1 MDEIL
6 ELATKLGKRIAQDPR
21 AVAMADAKEALDS
34 SPVDR
39 ELLAD
44 YEHQQHKLHT
54 LEMGGKPIEPED
66 KRRLAELHE
75 KVVSSE
81 AIKLLIKAQANYVEL
96 MTQVTRRVEEYAMG

>member
-21 AVAMADAKEALDS
+21 AVAMAEAQKTLDS
-34 SPVDR
+34 SSVDR

-54 LEMGGKPIEPED
+54 LEMNGQPIEPDD
-66 KRRLAELHE
+66 KRSLAELHE
-75 KVVSSE
+75 KVVGSE
-81 AIKLLIKAQANYVEL
+81 NIKLLIKSQANYVEL
-96 MTQVTRRVEEYAMG
+96 MMQVTRRVEECAMG